1 MKARYPKCM
10 PLDYKVKEWLRV
22 KKAQYKL
29 NKRNDA
35 LCARLTRIAV

>member
-1 MKARYPKCM
+1 MKAKYPRHTPRRYKTE
-10 PLDYKVKEWLRV
+10 YEI
-22 KKAQYKL
+22 